1 MNCQPWRQGNCS
13 YKNWIAVIT
22 HTHTHSYCN
31 LWNNFA
37 VRMGQ
42 ERLHVKKRR
51 DGRHAEKER
60 VLHTLPLNVP
70 SLTMPLVLPIWRE
83 NKGQRSTP
91 LFRLLVWLPCTHFIR
106 PFQCPTHCKRHG
118 EICFRALTPCSPPL
132 NPPLPSTEASGDMR
146 VI

>member
-1 MNCQPWRQGNCS
+1 
-13 YKNWIAVIT
+13 
-22 HTHTHSYCN
+22 
-31 LWNNFA
+31 
-37 VRMGQ
+37 MGQ

-91 LFRLLVWLPCTHFIR
+91 LFRLLVWLPCTHFIG

-132 NPPLPSTEASGDMR
+132 NPPPAQHRGLWGHASNLIAVHFYQTESSFNVKTPPALMSDPSICQS
-146 VI
+146 